1 MPIQED
7 AFEYI
12 LDCGTEGILIVCEGD
27 EYLLLSSSERVSSRA
42 LTALHSHSDVSA
54 KKVLHKE
61 IEEASKTSYDVIDLD
76 DCLSED
82 MSSKEMFRVLDGL
95 LEHIRKGAPIKEKN
109 E

>member
-12 LDCGTEGILIVCEGD
+12 LDCETEGILIVCEGD
-27 EYLLLSSSERVSSRA
+27 EYLLLSSSERVSSRVLAA
-42 LTALHSHSDVSA
+42 LRTDLGVSV

-61 IEEASKTSYDVIDLD
+61 IEEASKTSYDVVDLD
-76 DCLSED
+76 DFLGED
-82 MSSKEMFRVLDGL
+82 ATSKEMFRILNGL
-95 LEHIRKGAPIKEKN
+95 LEHIRKGAPIKEQN